1 MDEQES
7 KKEILELQMQK
18 ELLETQ
24 RRMYKRLKGIDIS
37 LGLIAF
43 VFLLYFI
50 IFPLF
55 GVSIKIG

>member
-24 RRMYKRLKGIDIS
+24 QKMYKRLKGIDIS